1 MSQAAQHPHNVE
13 RRTFIDVAGTVQPA
27 PAPRFS
33 RTVAEVASP
42 PAHAGAHTREVFE
55 AWGVDTATID
65 AWADAG
71 AIRQAG

>member
-1 MSQAAQHPHNVE
+1 MSEAAQHPHNVE
-13 RRTFIDVAGTVQPA
+13 RETFIDVAGTMQPA

-33 RTVAEVASP
+33 RTHPEVAMP

-55 AWGVDTATID
+55 SWGVDPASID
-65 AWADAG
+65 AWSDSG